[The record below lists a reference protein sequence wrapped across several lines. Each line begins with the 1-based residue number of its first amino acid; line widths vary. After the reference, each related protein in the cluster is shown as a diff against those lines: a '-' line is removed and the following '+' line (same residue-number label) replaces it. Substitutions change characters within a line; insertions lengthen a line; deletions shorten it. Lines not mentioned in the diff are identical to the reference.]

1 MIKPVKYILFATN
14 LSENCKPAFD
24 FAASLA
30 TRYQATIVLLHVI
43 EKMPDYIEGRLKGLL
58 GKEKWQQTI
67 DDHAKD
73 AREAL
78 IGKKSSNTLIR
89 AALDQFCSE
98 AGIDDDSCG
107 YHAREIVVSSGEVV
121 DDIISNAKQYECDI
135 IIMGTKQTLISKKTA
150 IGQTIKGVLR
160 GSKIPV
166 LVVPPDPR

>member
-1 MIKPVKYILFATN
+1 MMKPIKNILFATN
-14 LSENCKPAFD
+14 LSENCVPAFD

-43 EKMPDYIEGRLKGLL
+43 EKMPDYVEGRLMGLL
-58 GKEKWQQTI
+58 GKEKWQETI
-67 DDHAKD
+67 DAHAND

-107 YHAREIVVSSGEVV
+107 YHAREIVVSSGEVI
-121 DDIISNAKQYECDI
+121 DDIISHAKKYECDV
-135 IIMGTKQTLISKKTA
+135 IIMGAREGFISKKTS
-150 IGQTIKGVLR
+150 IGPTIKGVLR
-160 GSKIPV
+160 GSHTPV
-166 LVVPPDPR
+166 LVVPAEPR